1 MNRIKELA
9 KGSCLA
15 NYKWDSGANE
25 TDEHTP
31 VDSAILFHL
40 FCVYFDSQLYRSPEH
55 GRPFYDRC
63 VMQSDNKKTSKEILD
78 FVKIKNKAKCAILVN
93 NPLKPK
99 FNFISSEKIHNF
111 SHDRNNLFYVIIQ
124 FLIHIKET
132 CNGNLEGVNLG
143 KSGINI
149 LCVVED

>member
-1 MNRIKELA
+1 MISDLRFFFQSNQEYLVNRIKELA

-15 NYKWDSGANE
+15 NYKWDSGSNE

-40 FCVYFDSQLYRSPEH
+40 FCVYFDSQLYRSPDY

-63 VMQSDNKKTSKEILD
+63 VMQIDNKKTSKEILGS
-78 FVKIKNKAKCAILVN
+78 VKIKNKAKCAILVN

-99 FNFISSEKIHNF
+99 FNFISRKFIISLTTETTF
-111 SHDRNNLFYVIIQ
+111 SMLSYSF
-124 FLIHIKET
+124 
-132 CNGNLEGVNLG
+132 
-143 KSGINI
+143 
-149 LCVVED
+149 